1 MLPSFVMPEIVPGV
15 AMFMVVSFVL
25 KFIPL
30 GTWARS
36 WAGDL
41 PRVLP
46 GHHRSGADL
55 VDRQGVRRSA
65 MDLGALPRAVIR
77 RILLPLLFRDLREL
91 RDRVR

>member
-1 MLPSFVMPEIVPGV
+1 VMPEIVLGV

-41 PRVLP
+41 PSVLS

-55 VDRQGVRRSA
+55 VDRQGVRRSCHGPRRA
-65 MDLGALPRAVIR
+65 ASSGDQEDPGAAAVS
-77 RILLPLLFRDLREL
+77 RDLRAL
-91 RDRVR
+91 RDSVR